1 MNNFE
6 KMKRNISDQIL
17 GMNVTEF
24 YEFVNFIENQYQYS
38 KDSKKPFLDLSEIF
52 TCKKCKKM
60 YECDPNGDELD
71 CKNRFIHYCSQE

>member
-24 YEFVNFIENQYQYS
+24 YEFCFFQDALLSACTPVL
-38 KDSKKPFLDLSEIF
+38 LDQ
-52 TCKKCKKM
+52 C
-60 YECDPNGDELD
+60 
-71 CKNRFIHYCSQE
+71 